1 MNDDLERF
9 HTRNMTQDPQYAV
22 ARQLLDLGEA
32 VTQLRQGAKLTRA
45 QLAKRLGV
53 KSRDI
58 EMVEEQTPRAS
69 AGLLE
74 AALRLL
80 VQNTPAQKVRHK
92 SDIAA
97 SLRTVRHLRPGLIA
111 A

>member
-1 MNDDLERF
+1 MSDDLERF
-9 HTRNMTQDPQYAV
+9 HAQNLAHDPQYAV
-22 ARQLLDLGEA
+22 ARQLFELGEA
-32 VTQLRQGAKLTRA
+32 VTQLREGAKLTRA

-53 KSRDI
+53 KTRDI
-58 EMVEEQTPRAS
+58 EIVEEETPRAS

-74 AALRLL
+74 AALSLL
-80 VQNTPAQKVRHK
+80 VQNTPAQKVGNK

-97 SLRTVRHLRPGLIA
+97 SLRTIRQLRPGLVA